1 MTGIDLQMTQRVAEH
16 KPERF
21 SEDHIRRY
29 LTPALLT
36 QVAPV
41 ELDLDLA
48 AAHAPLIFTLTP

>member
-1 MTGIDLQMTQRVAEH
+1 MTQRIADH

-29 LTPALLT
+29 LTPALLS
-36 QVAPV
+36 QVPAV
-41 ELDLDLA
+41 ELDLEQA